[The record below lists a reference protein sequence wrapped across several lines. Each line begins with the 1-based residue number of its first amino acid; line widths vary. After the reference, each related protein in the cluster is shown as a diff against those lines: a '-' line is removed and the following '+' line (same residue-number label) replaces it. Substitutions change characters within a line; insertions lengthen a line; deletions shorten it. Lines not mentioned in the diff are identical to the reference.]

1 MTPGADTRSY
11 ALVHSPLVG
20 PSVWEPV
27 ASELAAMDEYV
38 LVAHLPEP
46 STTQL
51 PHWRACV
58 DAVRLEVSAAGFD
71 RPVLVGHSGAG
82 LLLPGIDDA
91 ARAYVF
97 VDSEVPAPGRV
108 AVMPQWLRENV
119 TGLTAGDR
127 IPPWSEWW
135 GEGAMSTLVPDPAMR
150 ARVEADLP
158 RLLRDYPDE
167 EVDVPTWPEDRGA
180 YLQLSPL
187 FSDDADAAYARGW
200 PVERFDAGHLH
211 LVVEPRAVAER
222 IVALADA
229 VQAR

>member
-1 MTPGADTRSY
+1 MFV
-11 ALVHSPLVG
+11 LVHSPLVG

-27 ASELAAMDEYV
+27 AVELAAMDEHV

-46 STTQL
+46 SQTPR

-58 DAVRLEVSAAGFD
+58 DAVRLEVAAAGFD

-82 LLLPGIDDA
+82 LLLPGIDDD

-97 VDSEVPAPGRV
+97 VDAEVPVPGRV
-108 AVMPQWLRENV
+108 AVMPEWLRENV
-119 TGLTAGDR
+119 LALTTGAT

-135 GEGAMSTLVPDPAMR
+135 GEGAMAALVPDSMTR
-150 ARVEADLP
+150 RRVEADLP
-158 RLLRDYPDE
+158 RLARDYPE
-167 EVDVPTWPEDRGA
+167 EVVEVPAWPEVRGA

-187 FSDDADAAYARGW
+187 FSGDADAAAARGW

-222 IVALADA
+222 IVELADA
-229 VQAR
+229 VTAP